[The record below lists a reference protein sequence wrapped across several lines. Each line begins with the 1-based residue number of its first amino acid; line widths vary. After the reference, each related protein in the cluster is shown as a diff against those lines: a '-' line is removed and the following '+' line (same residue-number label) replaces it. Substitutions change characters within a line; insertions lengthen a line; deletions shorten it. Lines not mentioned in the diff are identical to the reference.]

1 MYYLR
6 SFFLQERLPRAMG
19 TALTTAV
26 NKLTTHVAS
35 STTFIIKSI
44 DIHLLSK
51 RRRCQHAGL
60 IPLTW
65 FNYTKQHEQMFVNV
79 ENGEL
84 NARMLFIVLSE

>member
-26 NKLTTHVAS
+26 NKPTTHVAS
-35 STTFIIKSI
+35 SITFIIKSI

-51 RRRCQHAGL
+51 KKALPACGAYSADL
-60 IPLTW
+60 
-65 FNYTKQHEQMFVNV
+65 
-79 ENGEL
+79 
-84 NARMLFIVLSE
+84 A